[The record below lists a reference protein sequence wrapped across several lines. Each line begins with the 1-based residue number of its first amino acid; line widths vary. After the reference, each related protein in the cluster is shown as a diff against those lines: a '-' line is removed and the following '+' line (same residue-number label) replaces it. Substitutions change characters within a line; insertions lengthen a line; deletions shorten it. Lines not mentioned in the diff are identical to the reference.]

1 MSKLCTEDNVLR
13 AAGNISVNKILF
25 VQCCM
30 ISLCLFIIPVRIQ
43 SFLVTFD
50 MERTLSETF
59 ISDKKKKRKKK
70 KNKILSLLS
79 AVVERSKAA

>member
-25 VQCCM
+25 VQRCM

-50 MERTLSETF
+50 MERTLKHSFLIKEG
-59 ISDKKKKRKKK
+59 KKKPQMW
-70 KNKILSLLS
+70 SLLS
-79 AVVERSKAA
+79 AVVESGLR